1 MAVPQAASHASAEQA
16 LRDAL
21 RDLLG
26 AMEMSAGASGRQSSD
41 LAGAIRRVEQA
52 AMALGNGAPAQLRH
66 FLERRS
72 YTKALAF
79 LEERGPELGQ
89 DD

>member
-1 MAVPQAASHASAEQA
+1 MPQATGEAGDEKA
-16 LRDAL
+16 LEDAL
-21 RDLLG
+21 RDLLR
-26 AMEMSAGASGRQSSD
+26 AIETSAGASGGESPD
-41 LAGAIRRVEQA
+41 LVGAIRHVEQA

-79 LEERGPELGQ
+79 LEARGPELGHG
-89 DD
+89 D